1 MPSMAQKGVLA
12 SLHYDSSLNS
22 HCGAACRRPLS
33 HACLSMQYVLISS
46 CLLGNPVRYDGRGV
60 PHGDAVLARWREEGR
75 VVAFCPEVAGG
86 MSIPRPPAEIEPGEN
101 AAAVL
106 GGRARV
112 VAVTGQDVTA
122 PFVQGA
128 REALAAAQARGVRVA
143 VLKEGS
149 PSCGSGYVYDGHF
162 AGRRQPG
169 VGVTAELLR
178 RAGLHVFSE
187 KQWAEADACLAAL
200 EADNAC

>member
-1 MPSMAQKGVLA
+1 
-12 SLHYDSSLNS
+12 
-22 HCGAACRRPLS
+22 
-33 HACLSMQYVLISS
+33 MQYVLVSS

-60 PHGDAVLARWREEGR
+60 SHDNPVLARWREEGR
-75 VVAFCPEVAGG
+75 VVVVCPEMAGG
-86 MSIPRPPAEIEPGEN
+86 MPVPRPPAEIEPAAD

-106 GGRARV
+106 AGRARV
-112 VAVTGQDVTA
+112 VAVSGEDVTA

-128 REALAAAQARGVRVA
+128 QAALATARKHAIGIA

-169 VGVTAELLR
+169 VGVTAALLA
-178 RAGLHVFSE
+178 RAGLCVFSE
-187 KQWAEADACLAAL
+187 KQWQEAQDCLARL
-200 EADNAC
+200 EAADGP

>member
-1 MPSMAQKGVLA
+1 
-12 SLHYDSSLNS
+12 
-22 HCGAACRRPLS
+22 
-33 HACLSMQYVLISS
+33 MQYVLISS

-60 PHGDAVLARWREEGR
+60 PNGDAVLARWLDEGR
-75 VVAFCPEVAGG
+75 VVPVCPEVAGG
-86 MSIPRPPAEIEPGEN
+86 MPIPRPPAEIEPGKS

-106 GGRARV
+106 DSGARV
-112 VAVTGQDVTA
+112 VAVTGEDVTL

-128 REALAAAQARGVRVA
+128 QAALAAARQHGIHIA

-169 VGVTAELLR
+169 VGVTAELLA
-178 RAGLHVFSE
+178 RAGVRVFSE
-187 KQWAEADACLAAL
+187 KQWGEAQACLAEW
-200 EADNAC
+200 EAKRVD